1 MVAGRRAA
9 RRARL
14 LSLAA
19 ILTLCF
25 AVCAGGTAGGAGGE
39 GEGKEGEG
47 GSSADELEDGRY
59 GSRREGMYKWQRNK
73 DKVKS
78 KALEAKARR
87 LGVSIEEVRAM
98 EEEATMAQDP
108 RNEEGGGGGKIES
121 DYGKRDGQY
130 AWQRDKEEVKRKA
143 AEAKAKAERRSA
155 SAGAS
160 DAAGQP
166 PGPSELDLEG
176 AVSVPVVRPSP
187 RPCRA
192 CR

>member
-1 MVAGRRAA
+1 MVAGRSRAA
-9 RRARL
+9 RRGRL

-19 ILTLCF
+19 ILALCY
-25 AVCAGGTAGGAGGE
+25 AVCAGPPGGVEGAGGE
-39 GEGKEGEG
+39 GEGEGEG

-108 RNEEGGGGGKIES
+108 RNEEGGGRGKIES

-143 AEAKAKAERRSA
+143 AEAKAKAERRSD
-155 SAGAS
+155 AS

-176 AVSVPVVRPSP
+176 AVSVPVVRPTP